1 MSFDSRR
8 EFITTMFQ
16 NGFTDPADPTKPF
29 VAVGYE
35 NRPFTQPAGKATWAK
50 FSVREGTRGAAT
62 VGKDENRTL
71 GIVYLQLFTPENEGT
86 KKAREAAQKL
96 AEIFEH
102 KSPAGAAGAF
112 TFRAV
117 NLTPVGREPGGFYQF
132 NATCEFWHDE
142 PAP

>member
-8 EFITTMFQ
+8 EFITSTFQ
-16 NGFTDPADPTKPF
+16 AGFVDPDDATKPF

-35 NRPFTQPAGKATWAK
+35 NRPFAQPQKATWGK
-50 FSVREGTRGAAT
+50 FSVRENTRGAAT
-62 VGKDENRTL
+62 VGKDENRTR
-71 GIVYLQLFTPENEGT
+71 GFIYLQLFTPENDGT

-102 KSPAGAAGAF
+102 KVFAGPAGQF

-117 NLTPVGREPGGFYQF
+117 NWTTVGREPGGFYQF

-142 PAP
+142 PAT